1 MFSAISII
9 ELRLV
14 VAHGFSFF
22 VSVIRPS
29 VGCTQLAERTLH
41 YFRLSPRDAEKKE
54 KVKAW
59 PCRKR
64 EYIHIDDAL
73 TEEFER
79 VTFIRRRSDRVLG
92 PGSPEK
98 CKSDCLSKNRSI
110 SERPWKLFASRR
122 MNDLQ

>member
-14 VAHGFSFF
+14 AHGFTFF
-22 VSVIRPS
+22 VSVLAFRRLRP
-29 VGCTQLAERTLH
+29 ERTLL
-41 YFRLSPRDAEKKE
+41 YFCLSSRGAEKRK
-54 KVKAW
+54 KSKAW

-79 VTFIRRRSDRVLG
+79 VTFIRRRSDRVSG
-92 PGSPEK
+92 P
-98 CKSDCLSKNRSI
+98 RVT
-110 SERPWKLFASRR
+110 
-122 MNDLQ
+122 